1 MTAMIVAVTEIVKKT
16 YSDAA
21 ITWITLFNNSSNS
34 PVHWN
39 KDRSD
44 RLQFCFEAAQIA
56 VKKNSLSISL
66 TDEQQV
72 QH

>member
-21 ITWITLFNNSSNS
+21 ITWITLFNNISNS
-34 PVHWN
+34 PVHCN
-39 KDRSD
+39 KD

-56 VKKNSLSISL
+56 VKKNSLSIS
-66 TDEQQV
+66 
-72 QH
+72 

>member
-21 ITWITLFNNSSNS
+21 ITWITLFNNSNS
-34 PVHWN
+34 SVHWN

-56 VKKNSLSISL
+56 VKKNSLSISS

>member
-21 ITWITLFNNSSNS
+21 ITWITLFNNSNS
-34 PVHWN
+34 PVHRN

-44 RLQFCFEAAQIA
+44 RLQFCFETAQIA
-56 VKKNSLSISL
+56 VKKNSLSISS